1 MGNKKKIILFYVLMF
16 AVLGWFIIAEAV
28 YPSERTKVSSQK
40 SLTYH
45 ETFTWEKAD
54 GSRQKISVPGKY
66 EVAEN
71 ETMVITTKL
80 PEDYVQTSFAIRSSL
95 QDVKFYVDGKLRS
108 EYNTKKTR
116 VFGKN
121 SASRYV
127 FCPTSERD
135 AGKILRIE
143 LTTHTKKYSGVVNFV
158 YCGDK
163 GDIWACIFNAY
174 GMETIV
180 AFFLFFVGIV
190 TIIFSIALGIAY
202 RTRLDMEYL
211 GWCILMGAAWMLGE
225 SKLRQLWVPNTS
237 VLSVVCFLVILLCPV
252 PVLFYMDSVQ
262 KQRYTRI
269 YRVIECLAV
278 VDFVVCTLLHITGIK
293 DFIETLPFSQ
303 MLLVVTFITVCITF
317 GIDIFR
323 KQAREYGLTLI
334 GMVIA
339 MLAVVMEVISIYY
352 VVVVS
357 GIFIGIGMMVL
368 LFANIVR
375 TMQSVRDM
383 EIQKK
388 RIEKENYD
396 HLTGLPMR
404 SRGEA
409 MMAELIKE
417 FDGCLVFCDMDNL
430 KKINDIYGH
439 KAGDRALGCLGML
452 LKNVGEPSVAC
463 RLGGDE
469 FLLFLP
475 EATKDLAQE
484 RVKQLFAQF
493 IEKKDE
499 DVEMHAASLS
509 AGLCMCSRGGNFEEY
524 YNCADKALYYV
535 KQNGKGSYFFYEQM
549 KADDISV
556 QRMGKDL
563 EVVAHAL
570 QESGSYSGALD
581 LDYRDFAKIYEYMNS
596 LGARCSH
603 TCYLVMVTVD
613 GFQEQM
619 MYNEEMEEAL
629 ECMETSI
636 RQKIRKVDICTR
648 YSSMQYLIILFE
660 PQESQIPNVMERIF
674 DQYYKMYNEND
685 YKPRYEYMAMLTH
698 KKNTSC

>member
-1 MGNKKKIILFYVLMF
+1 MGV
-16 AVLGWFIIAEAV
+16 
-28 YPSERTKVSSQK
+28 
-40 SLTYH
+40 
-45 ETFTWEKAD
+45 D
-54 GSRQKISVPGKY
+54 
-66 EVAEN
+66 
-71 ETMVITTKL
+71 ETMVLVTRL
-80 PEDYVQTSFAIRSSL
+80 PDDFTQTSFAIRSSL
-95 QDVKFYVDGKLRS
+95 QDVRFYVDGELRS
-108 EYNTKKTR
+108 EYHTDKTR
-116 VFGKN
+116 LNGKN

-127 FCPTSERD
+127 FCPTSEKD
-135 AGKILRIE
+135 AGKMLQIE
-143 LTTHTKKYSGVVNFV
+143 LTTHTDNYSGVVNTV

-163 GDIWACIFNAY
+163 GDIWASIFRDY
-174 GMETIV
+174 GLETII
-180 AFFLFFVGIV
+180 AFFLLFVGLV
-190 TIIFSIALGIAY
+190 TIIFSVALGIAY
-202 RTRLDMEYL
+202 HTRFDMEYL

-225 SKLRQLWVPNTS
+225 SKLRQLWIPNVS
-237 VLSVVCFLVILLCPV
+237 ILSAVCFLVILLCPV
-252 PVLFYMDSVQ
+252 PVLIYMDSVQ
-262 KQRYTRI
+262 KKRYTRMYHAI
-269 YRVIECLAV
+269 GYAAV
-278 VDFVVCTLLHITGIK
+278 ADFVVCTLLHLAGVK
-293 DFIETLPFSQ
+293 DFIETLPVSQ
-303 MLLVVTFITVCITF
+303 GILVITFLTVCITF
-317 GIDIFR
+317 GIDFFR
-323 KQAREYGLTLI
+323 KRAGEYGLTLI
-334 GMVIA
+334 GMLIA
-339 MLAVVMEVISIYY
+339 MMAVVVEVVSTYY
-352 VVVVS
+352 VVVLS
-357 GIFIGIGMMVL
+357 GIFTGIGMLVL

-375 TMQSVRDM
+375 TVQSVRDM

-409 MMAELIKE
+409 MIADLIME
-417 FDGCLVFCDMDNL
+417 QDGCLVFCDMDNL

-439 KAGDRALGCLGML
+439 KAGDRALGCLGTL

-475 EATKDLAQE
+475 EATRDQAQE
-484 RVKQLFAQF
+484 RIKQLFAQF

-524 YNCADKALYYV
+524 YNSADKALYYV

-570 QESGSYSGALD
+570 KESGSYSGALD

-603 TCYLVMVTVD
+603 TCYLVMVTVE
-613 GFQEQM
+613 GLQEQM

-629 ECMETSI
+629 ECMEASI

-660 PQESQIPNVMERIF
+660 PQESQIPYVMERIF
-674 DQYYKMYNEND
+674 EQYYKMYNEND
-685 YKPRYEYMAMLTH
+685 YKPRYEYMSMLTH
-698 KKNTSC
+698 K

>member
-1 MGNKKKIILFYVLMF
+1 MKKYMGNKKEVLLFYLLMI
-16 AVLGWFIIAEAV
+16 AVIGWFVVAETV
-28 YPSERTKVSSQK
+28 YPSERIKASRPEN
-40 SLTYH
+40 LTYRG
-45 ETFTWEKAD
+45 TFTWEKND
-54 GSRQKISVPGKY
+54 GTSQEITVPGKY
-66 EVAEN
+66 PVGVD
-71 ETMVITTKL
+71 ETMVLVTRL
-80 PEDYVQTSFAIRSSL
+80 PDDFTQTSFAIRSSL
-95 QDVKFYVDGKLRS
+95 QDVRFYVDGELRS
-108 EYNTKKTR
+108 EYNTDKTR
-116 VFGKN
+116 LNGKN

-127 FCPTSERD
+127 FCPTSEKD
-135 AGKILRIE
+135 AGKMLQIE
-143 LTTHTKKYSGVVNFV
+143 LTTHTDNYSGVVNTV

-163 GDIWACIFNAY
+163 GDIWASIFHDY
-174 GMETIV
+174 GLETII
-180 AFFLFFVGIV
+180 AFFLLFVGLV
-190 TIIFSIALGIAY
+190 TIIFSVALGIAY
-202 RTRLDMEYL
+202 HTRFDMEYL

-225 SKLRQLWVPNTS
+225 SKLRQLWISNVS
-237 VLSVVCFLVILLCPV
+237 ILSAVCFLVILLCPV
-252 PVLFYMDSVQ
+252 PVLIYMDSVQ
-262 KQRYTRI
+262 KKRYTRMYHAI
-269 YRVIECLAV
+269 GYAAV
-278 VDFVVCTLLHITGIK
+278 ADFVVCTLLHLAGVK
-293 DFIETLPFSQ
+293 DFIETLPVSQ
-303 MLLVVTFITVCITF
+303 GILVITFLTVCITF
-317 GIDIFR
+317 GIDFFR
-323 KQAREYGLTLI
+323 KRAGEYGLTLI
-334 GMVIA
+334 GMLIA
-339 MLAVVMEVISIYY
+339 MMAVVVEVVSTYY
-352 VVVVS
+352 VVVLS
-357 GIFIGIGMMVL
+357 GIFTGIGMLVL

-375 TMQSVRDM
+375 TVQSVRDM

-409 MMAELIKE
+409 MIADLIME
-417 FDGCLVFCDMDNL
+417 QDGCLVFCDMDNL

-439 KAGDRALGCLGML
+439 KAGDRALGCLGTL

-475 EATKDLAQE
+475 EATKDQAQE
-484 RVKQLFAQF
+484 RIKQLFAQF

-524 YNCADKALYYV
+524 YNSADKALYYV

-563 EVVAHAL
+563 EVVAQAL
-570 QESGSYSGALD
+570 KESGSYSGALD

-596 LGARCSH
+596 LGARCRH

-613 GFQEQM
+613 GLQEQM

-629 ECMETSI
+629 ECMEASI

-660 PQESQIPNVMERIF
+660 PQESQIPYVMERIF
-674 DQYYKMYNEND
+674 EQYYKMYNENN
-685 YKPRYEYMAMLTH
+685 YKPRYEYMSMLTH
-698 KKNTSC
+698 K